1 MEAPKKRRRRS
12 PKKYDRHHYFVS
24 EEDKKEIYGLYN
36 LGWHPQEMSVA
47 LKISDK
53 TIYKYCKE
61 MFSPPGGW
69 RRGFIGSAEERS
81 IRLAVRKGMA
91 LTDVCNKFKRPM
103 WIVWPLIAPA
113 SGLGAIGPQVPN
125 PGEFFEVTTHEYIK
139 RIGED
144 PAPSLGQRIKS
155 FFGRVFRGSN

>member
-1 MEAPKKRRRRS
+1 
-12 PKKYDRHHYFVS
+12 
-24 EEDKKEIYGLYN
+24 
-36 LGWHPQEMSVA
+36 
-47 LKISDK
+47 
-53 TIYKYCKE
+53 
-61 MFSPPGGW
+61 
-69 RRGFIGSAEERS
+69 
-81 IRLAVRKGMA
+81 VRKGMV

-155 FFGRVFRGSN
+155 FIGRIFRGSN